1 VNLADAAASL
11 TAVAAALFLSHDLI
25 LVANTFEL
33 KQFEKNNMF
42 SI

>member
-1 VNLADAAASL
+1 LADAAISL
-11 TAVAAALFLSHDLI
+11 TAAAAAALFLSHDII

-33 KQFEKNNMF
+33 KQFEENNLF